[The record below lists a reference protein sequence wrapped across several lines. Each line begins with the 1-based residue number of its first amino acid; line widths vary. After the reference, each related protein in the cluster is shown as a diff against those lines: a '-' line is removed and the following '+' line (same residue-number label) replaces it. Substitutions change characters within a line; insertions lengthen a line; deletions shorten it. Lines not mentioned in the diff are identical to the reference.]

1 MITSVSFV
9 GRWRLKLTFSA
20 IDIGLGALLHGC
32 ISICCPNSNP
42 QSPTPTPTPPCP
54 CNPTPNRTRLL
65 HLFVYLA
72 GIVFQF
78 QGSASVRPSV
88 HLSVC
93 LSVCPS
99 VWCALTPD
107 CLLWF
112 AGVVAAG
119 KHHKQAVANGN
130 LIRKKFAAQSA

>member
-1 MITSVSFV
+1 LITSVSFV

-42 QSPTPTPTPPCP
+42 QSPTPTPTPHCP

-93 LSVCPS
+93 LSVCLPLS
-99 VWCALTPD
+99 LVRFDAGLFALVCGCCCSRKAPQTSR
-107 CLLWF
+107 
-112 AGVVAAG
+112 G
-119 KHHKQAVANGN
+119 KW
-130 LIRKKFAAQSA
+130 